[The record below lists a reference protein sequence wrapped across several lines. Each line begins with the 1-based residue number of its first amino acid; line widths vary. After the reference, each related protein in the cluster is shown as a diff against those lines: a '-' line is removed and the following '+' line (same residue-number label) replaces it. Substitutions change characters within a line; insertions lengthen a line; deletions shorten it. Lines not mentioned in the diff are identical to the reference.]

1 MTQMTSIMRNT
12 VCVASL
18 LALVT
23 SGLASGNA
31 DPSGTWLT
39 EDGRARIRVE
49 RCGSALEQVCGY
61 IVWMKDPF
69 DANRQP
75 LKDQNNPDRAK
86 RSRPVLGHQLI
97 LGLAPNPKGYFAGQ
111 IYDAES
117 GKSYEIS
124 LWRESA
130 DRLKVKGCMLSV
142 FCLSQ
147 TWTQTID
154 VLSGQLVGMTGDP
167 TGPRADNEWV
177 QVSQVK
183 SPQPKPPTIARAS
196 R

>member
-39 EDGRARIRVE
+39 EDGRAL
-49 RCGSALEQVCGY
+49 SASNVADQRWEQVCGY

-86 RSRPVLGHQLI
+86 RSRPCWGTSSFSAWRRTRRVI
-97 LGLAPNPKGYFAGQ
+97 SPARSA
-111 IYDAES
+111 DAES

-124 LWRESA
+124 LWREA
-130 DRLKVKGCMLSV
+130 R
-142 FCLSQ
+142 
-147 TWTQTID
+147 
-154 VLSGQLVGMTGDP
+154 TG
-167 TGPRADNEWV
+167 
-177 QVSQVK
+177 
-183 SPQPKPPTIARAS
+183 
-196 R
+196 